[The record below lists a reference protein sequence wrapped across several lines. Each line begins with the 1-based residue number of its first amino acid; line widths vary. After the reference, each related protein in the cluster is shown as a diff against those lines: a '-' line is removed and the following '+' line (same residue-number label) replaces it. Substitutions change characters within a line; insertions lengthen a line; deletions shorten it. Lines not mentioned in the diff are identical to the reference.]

1 MADFYDHVKI
11 YIKAGNGGNGCISF
25 RREKYVSHGG
35 PDGGDGGH
43 GGNIVFVIDEGT
55 NTLLDFRNRKKFVA
69 QNGGDGAAAKFHGA
83 TAPDLIIPVPDG
95 TVIRDA
101 ETGKVIKD
109 MNPATL

>member
-1 MADFYDHVKI
+1 MEGDKMADFYDHVKI

-55 NTLLDFRNRKKFVA
+55 NTLLDFRNRKSSSRQTA
-69 QNGGDGAAAKFHGA
+69 A
-83 TAPDLIIPVPDG
+83 TARQANFTERPRPI
-95 TVIRDA
+95 
-101 ETGKVIKD
+101 
-109 MNPATL
+109 

>member
-25 RREKYVSHGG
+25 RREKYISHGG

-43 GGNIVFVIDEGT
+43 GGNIVFTIDEGT

-69 QNGGDGAAAKFHGA
+69 KNGGDGMPAKFHGA
-83 TAPDLIIPVPDG
+83 TAPTSSFPFRTEPSSG
-95 TVIRDA
+95 TPKREKSSRI
-101 ETGKVIKD
+101 
-109 MNPATL
+109 